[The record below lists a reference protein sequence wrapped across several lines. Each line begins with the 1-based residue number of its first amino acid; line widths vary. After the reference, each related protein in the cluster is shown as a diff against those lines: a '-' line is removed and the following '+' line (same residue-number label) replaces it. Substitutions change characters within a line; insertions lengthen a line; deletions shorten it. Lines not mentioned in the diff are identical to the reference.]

1 MAISLRN
8 RFEKLLAGII
18 KRNRD
23 LFEDEA
29 PAKQMWIQC
38 DTCLK
43 WRSIK
48 IKGIPPYRYK
58 CGDLNSSYTCD
69 TPQVRINSFC

>member
-1 MAISLRN
+1 MAISLRS
-8 RFEKLLAGII
+8 RFEKLLTGII

-23 LFEDEA
+23 LFVDQE
-29 PAKQMWIQC
+29 PAKQVWIQC

-48 IKGIPPYRYK
+48 TKGNVPYRYK
-58 CGDLNSSYTCD
+58 CGDLNSPYTCS
-69 TPQVRINSFC
+69 TPQV